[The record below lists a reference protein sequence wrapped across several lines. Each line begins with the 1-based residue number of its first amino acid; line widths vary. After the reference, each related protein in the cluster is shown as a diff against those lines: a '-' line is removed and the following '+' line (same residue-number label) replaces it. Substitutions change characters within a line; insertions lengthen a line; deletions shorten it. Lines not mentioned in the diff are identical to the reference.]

1 MTLFC
6 YFMVYAITILSII
19 SAAFIVFKA
28 GEKDLI
34 CKYGQGGKNND
45 IKRKI

>member
-6 YFMVYAITILSII
+6 YFIVYATIILSAIG
-19 SAAFIVFKA
+19 AALVVFKA

-34 CKYGQGGKNND
+34 CKYGQEEK
-45 IKRKI
+45 KQ

>member
-6 YFMVYAITILSII
+6 YFIIYAIMIFSII
-19 SAAFIVFKA
+19 GAAFVVFKA

-34 CKYGQGGKNND
+34 CKYGREDNKQ
-45 IKRKI
+45 